1 MPINDFISC
10 YLKQLQRISIVSI
23 HQVVKM
29 HGTHFLILLLLCG
42 VLGSNGVTPD
52 IKNVAKAERNMHNM
66 LRCLK
71 KNEPIV
77 KSRILTL
84 PPNCNQYVSAVVE
97 TWKPEGV

>member
-1 MPINDFISC
+1 
-10 YLKQLQRISIVSI
+10 
-23 HQVVKM
+23 
-29 HGTHFLILLLLCG
+29 
-42 VLGSNGVTPD
+42 
-52 IKNVAKAERNMHNM
+52 MHNM